1 MHDEPDNHSSPDS
14 ADRATEPAATPR
26 ADETAE
32 EKRARQM
39 AEIKAKAAARMAAKG
54 NAPAQTETPHAT
66 PETPATPRAKNISPS
81 PDKEISQA
89 GSLPAPP
96 HADAPPS
103 PASQAAPQ
111 AKAPSGQSRDT
122 VMGATGASTGTA
134 DSPTTDAA
142 ASAPPADETPEQKRA
157 RIIAEA
163 KAKAAARM
171 AAAKGDAKV
180 GGETPGATA
189 PPVTA
194 TTNTTTPATSD
205 EEKAARIAEARAK
218 AAAFKGATGKG
229 PTGESGTTPTR
240 PTPPAAGAASAA
252 GAPKAPVK
260 KKEEGAKPT
269 DATNHPLVARLR
281 EKLGGA
287 IVEASEFL
295 GQLSVRVSPARVVE
309 VCEFLK
315 RDVESPFDYLS
326 DLTCV
331 HFPENADAPFEIV
344 YNLYSIS
351 ANRRV
356 RLKART
362 TDAAGVESV
371 TGVWPAANW
380 LEREIYD
387 LFGVQFHHHPDL
399 RRILLPPDWEGHPLR
414 KDYPLEPVENNW
426 TAKHLPEF
434 TDVQREQLE
443 QRRAYGLE
451 ALSTPNERRVRD
463 IFRAGKEVMP
473 LDRK

>member
-1 MHDEPDNHSSPDS
+1 MNDAPDNNSSPDS
-14 ADRATEPAATPR
+14 ADSATEQPAAPP

-54 NAPAQTETPHAT
+54 GAPAQTDKPTAKT
-66 PETPATPRAKNISPS
+66 ETPAAPRADDISPS
-81 PDKEISQA
+81 PGKEISQA

-96 HADAPPS
+96 HADAPPT
-103 PASQAAPQ
+103 PESQAAPQ
-111 AKAPSGQSRDT
+111 AKAPSGQSRDML
-122 VMGATGASTGTA
+122 MGASSPGEAEP
-134 DSPTTDAA
+134 PTTAA
-142 ASAPPADETPEQKRA
+142 AADTTASAPPADETPEQKRA

-163 KAKAAARM
+163 KAKAAAKM
-171 AAAKGDAKV
+171 AAAKGGAKAD
-180 GGETPGATA
+180 GETTGAAT
-189 PPVTA
+189 PPVAA
-194 TTNTTTPATSD
+194 TSTPAATSD

-218 AAAFKGATGKG
+218 AAAFKGAGG
-229 PTGESGTTPTR
+229 AAGATP
-240 PTPPAAGAASAA
+240 PPKPPAAAGAPAGAAP

-269 DATNHPLVARLR
+269 DASNHPLVKRLR
-281 EKLGGA
+281 ENLDGA
-287 IVEASEFL
+287 VVEASEFL
-295 GQLSVRVSPARVVE
+295 GQLSVRVAVARIVE

-315 RDVESPFDYLS
+315 RDAESPFDYLS

-351 ANRRV
+351 ANVRV
-356 RLKART
+356 RLKAQT

-380 LEREIYD
+380 MEREVYD
-387 LFGVQFHHHPDL
+387 LFGVQFLNHPDL

-426 TAKHLPEF
+426 TVKHLPEF
-434 TDVQREQLE
+434 SDVQREQLE

>member
-1 MHDEPDNHSSPDS
+1 
-14 ADRATEPAATPR
+14 
-26 ADETAE
+26 
-32 EKRARQM
+32 
-39 AEIKAKAAARMAAKG
+39 
-54 NAPAQTETPHAT
+54 
-66 PETPATPRAKNISPS
+66 
-81 PDKEISQA
+81 
-89 GSLPAPP
+89 LPAPP
-96 HADAPPS
+96 HADAPPA
-103 PASQAAPQ
+103 PESQAAPQ

-122 VMGATGASTGTA
+122 VMGASGSAPE
-134 DSPTTDAA
+134 SPATAA

-163 KAKAAARM
+163 KAKAAAKM
-171 AAAKGDAKV
+171 AAAKGNASAA
-180 GGETPGATA
+180 GETPDAAT
-189 PPVTA
+189 PPVAAA
-194 TTNTTTPATSD
+194 TPPVAAATPATSD
-205 EEKAARIAEARAK
+205 EEKAARIAAARAK
-218 AAAFKGATGKG
+218 AAAFKGGAG
-229 PTGESGTTPTR
+229 
-240 PTPPAAGAASAA
+240 AAGATAATGATAVPPPTPASGATA

-260 KKEEGAKPT
+260 KKEEGAKPS
-269 DATNHPLVARLR
+269 DASQHPLVRRLR
-281 EKLGGA
+281 ENLDGA
-287 IVEASEFL
+287 VSEASEFL
-295 GQLSVRVSPARVVE
+295 GQLSVRIEPSRVVE
-309 VCEFLK
+309 VCEFLR

-331 HFPENADAPFEIV
+331 HFPDNADAPFEVV

-351 ANRRV
+351 ANARV

-380 LEREIYD
+380 MEREVYD
-387 LFGVQFHHHPDL
+387 LFGVQFHGHPDL